1 MCILWTS
8 NGLIRVR
15 GHTRRPIRSNAAAP
29 VPVALSNDRHPR
41 ADVSHCLDWD
51 DKDTKPPLFR
61 MHESKSWGQVHQS
74 VKEGGGR
81 RQNGGMETGRGKRGV
96 KANGFVATV
105 IIRLTKNPF
114 SSRRTEAM
122 LGNEMKQVFTDVFR
136 SCDADTQMCLQ
147 LLTYTCAFLCSLYD
161 EFRAGLLDFV
171 ESCAYW
177 SGL

>member
-114 SSRRTEAM
+114 SSRRAEAM
-122 LGNEMKQVFTDVFR
+122 LGNEMKLRCRHTDVP
-136 SCDADTQMCLQ
+136 AAVNVHMCVSLQ
-147 LLTYTCAFLCSLYD
+147 FI
-161 EFRAGLLDFV
+161 
-171 ESCAYW
+171 
-177 SGL
+177 

>member
-114 SSRRTEAM
+114 SSRRAEAM

-147 LLTYTCAFLCSLYD
+147 LLTYMCVSLQ
-161 EFRAGLLDFV
+161 FI
-171 ESCAYW
+171 
-177 SGL
+177 